1 MERKILEVSEVELIA
16 EYKQRILSIVA
27 HGTVT
32 TSGWRNPRLIPY
44 VYITPPADGIYDFD
58 FVADAPDGQA
68 LQVLLPISAKEEWQD
83 FPSDLKGVRIH
94 ASTNSVE
101 KKLDEAKAAK
111 VLVAEDYN

>member
-1 MERKILEVSEVELIA
+1 MERKVLEVSEVELVA
-16 EYKQRILSIVA
+16 EHKQRILSIVA

-32 TSGWRNPRLIPY
+32 TSGWKNPRLIPY

-58 FVADAPDGQA
+58 FVADAPDSPA
-68 LQVLLPISAKEEWQD
+68 LQVLLPISAGEEWQD
-83 FPSDLKGVRIH
+83 FPPDLIGVRVH

-111 VLVAEDYN
+111 VLTAEAYS